1 MNRRLFSMQRNG
13 VKGAGLR
20 SILCLFAVFFLLGA
34 NSAPADAEMRADF
47 VRLHV
52 MAASDSERDQQ
63 IKLHV
68 RDACVRYAQE
78 TLAGCADADAAYAQ
92 LCRDRTGF
100 ERVAREAAREMGC
113 TDVRVQ
119 TGRFEFPDRI
129 YGDVLVPAGE
139 YRALRVVL
147 GEGQGHNWWCVLYP
161 SLCVLDENVY
171 ASGSEE
177 IEIEFYSSALRWLKK
192 IFHI

>member
-1 MNRRLFSMQRNG
+1 MNRRLFSMRKNRC
-13 VKGAGLR
+13 LR
-20 SILCLFAVFFLLGA
+20 RILCLFAALFLMGTDL
-34 NSAPADAEMRADF
+34 APARAEMHEDF

-52 MAASDSERDQQ
+52 VAASDSEYDQQ
-63 IKLHV
+63 VKLHV
-68 RDACVRYAQE
+68 RDACVKYAQE
-78 TLAGCADADAAYAQ
+78 TLSGCADADAAYAQ
-92 LCRDRTGF
+92 LRADRAGF

-113 TDVRVQ
+113 TEVQ
-119 TGRFEFPDRI
+119 IHVGSFDFPDRV

-147 GEGQGHNWWCVLYP
+147 GGGEGHNWWCVLYP

-171 ASGSEE
+171 ASGEE
-177 IEIEFYSSALRWLKK
+177 VEIRFYSSALRWLKS

>member
-1 MNRRLFSMQRNG
+1 MNRRLFCLKNYGGKR
-13 VKGAGLR
+13 LFR
-20 SILCLFAVFFLLGA
+20 YCTCLFAAFFLLGI
-34 NSAPADAEMRADF
+34 NCMPARAAMTEDF
-47 VRLHV
+47 IRLHV
-52 MAASDSERDQQ
+52 VAASDSECDQAV
-63 IKLHV
+63 KLHV
-68 RDACVRYAQE
+68 RDVCLQYAQE
-78 TLAGCADADAAYAQ
+78 TLSGCTDADAAYAR
-92 LCRDRTGF
+92 LCVDRPVL

-119 TGRFEFPDRI
+119 IGSFDFPDRV

-147 GEGQGHNWWCVLYP
+147 GEGEGHNWWCVLYP

-171 ASGSEE
+171 ASGEE
-177 IEIEFYSSALRWLKK
+177 VEISFYSSTLRWLKK